1 MARDLHMN
9 YLRIGSLSVAKAL
22 HEFIQ
27 QAAAPGTSISAE
39 AFWSGFAELLRECG
53 TRNRQLLQ
61 VRDELQSRIDQ
72 YHRERS
78 GEPLDLGDYERFLR
92 DIGYVLPEGNDFAIR
107 TTNIDDEIAVVAG
120 PQLVVPLSNAR
131 YALNAANARWG
142 SLYDAL
148 YGTDAIPEDGGATRT
163 GTYNKI
169 RGERVVARGRAM
181 LDETVPLAR
190 GSHRD
195 VVSYSVEG
203 VNLLVRLRDGTSTGL
218 ARPAQFAGY
227 RREASAPSA
236 VLLRNHGLHLEI
248 KIDRVGGSPGCP
260 RSRTRGWRTVTAP
273 MPVAT
278 RRSATSLKC
287 PQFHIRRLRG
297 PLGFRENELGRRIS
311 RIQKDGHLG

>member
-148 YGTDAIPEDGGATRT
+148 YGTDAIAEDDGAAR
-163 GTYNKI
+163 GAAYNKR
-169 RGERVVARGRAM
+169 RGERVIARARVF
-181 LDETVPLAR
+181 LDEAAPLAQ
-190 GSHRD
+190 GSHSNAVAYAVED
-195 VVSYSVEG
+195 GQLVV
-203 VNLLVRLRDGTSTGL
+203 T
-218 ARPAQFAGY
+218 
-227 RREASAPSA
+227 
-236 VLLRNHGLHLEI
+236 
-248 KIDRVGGSPGCP
+248 
-260 RSRTRGWRTVTAP
+260 
-273 MPVAT
+273 
-278 RRSATSLKC
+278 
-287 PQFHIRRLRG
+287 
-297 PLGFRENELGRRIS
+297 
-311 RIQKDGHLG
+311 

>member
-78 GEPLDLGDYERFLR
+78 GEPLDLGEYERFLR
-92 DIGYVLPEGNDFAIR
+92 DIGYVLPEGNDFTIR
-107 TTNIDDEIAVVAG
+107 TTNVDDEIAVVAG
-120 PQLVVPLSNAR
+120 PQLVMPLSNAR

-148 YGTDAIPEDGGATRT
+148 YGTDAIPEDGGA
-163 GTYNKI
+163 GKGPGYNKV
-169 RGERVVARGRAM
+169 RGDQVIAFARNFLDRTAPLAQGSHSDVTAYRVVNGKV
-181 LDETVPLAR
+181 E
-190 GSHRD
+190 
-195 VVSYSVEG
+195 VSVKTS
-203 VNLLVRLRDGTSTGL
+203 GTTG
-218 ARPAQFAGY
+218 
-227 RREASAPSA
+227 
-236 VLLRNHGLHLEI
+236 
-248 KIDRVGGSPGCP
+248 
-260 RSRTRGWRTVTAP
+260 
-273 MPVAT
+273 
-278 RRSATSLKC
+278 
-287 PQFHIRRLRG
+287 
-297 PLGFRENELGRRIS
+297 
-311 RIQKDGHLG
+311 

>member
-78 GEPLDLGDYERFLR
+78 GEPLDLGEYERFLR
-92 DIGYVLPEGNDFAIR
+92 DIGYVLPEGNDFTIR
-107 TTNIDDEIAVVAG
+107 TTNVDDEIAVVAG

-148 YGTDAIPEDGGATRT
+148 YGTDVIPHDASE
-163 GTYNKI
+163 NK
-169 RGERVVARGRAM
+169 RGFDRARGDKVIAWGRKF
-181 LDETVPLAR
+181 LDQAAPLQK

-195 VVSYSVEG
+195 ATSYGVENGALFVV
-203 VNLLVRLRDGTSTGL
+203 LTDG
-218 ARPAQFAGY
+218 
-227 RREASAPSA
+227 E
-236 VLLRNHGLHLEI
+236 
-248 KIDRVGGSPGCP
+248 
-260 RSRTRGWRTVTAP
+260 RTVL
-273 MPVAT
+273 
-278 RRSATSLKC
+278 RRV
-287 PQFHIRRLRG
+287 
-297 PLGFRENELGRRIS
+297 
-311 RIQKDGHLG
+311 

>member
-9 YLRIGSLSVAKAL
+9 YVRIGSLSVVKAL
-22 HEFIQ
+22 HEFIAQ
-27 QAAAPGTSISAE
+27 EAAPGTSISAE

-78 GEPLDLGDYERFLR
+78 GEPLDLSDYERFLR
-92 DIGYVLPEGNDFAIR
+92 GIGYIVPEGNEFAIR
-107 TTNIDDEIAVVAG
+107 TRNVDDEIAVIAA

-148 YGTDAIPEDGGATRT
+148 YGTDAIAEDKGAARSSA
-163 GTYNKI
+163 YNKI
-169 RGERVVARGRAM
+169 RGERVVARVRAI

-203 VNLLVRLRDGTSTGL
+203 ANLLVRLRD
-218 ARPAQFAGY
+218 
-227 RREASAPSA
+227 
-236 VLLRNHGLHLEI
+236 
-248 KIDRVGGSPGCP
+248 
-260 RSRTRGWRTVTAP
+260 
-273 MPVAT
+273 
-278 RRSATSLKC
+278 
-287 PQFHIRRLRG
+287 
-297 PLGFRENELGRRIS
+297 
-311 RIQKDGHLG
+311 

>member
-1 MARDLHMN
+1 MN
-9 YLRIGSLSVAKAL
+9 YVLIGSLRVAKAL
-22 HEFIQ
+22 HQFIEQ
-27 QAAAPGTSISAE
+27 EAGPGTSLSAE
-39 AFWSGFAELLRECG
+39 AFWSGFAELLRDCG

-61 VRDELQSRIDQ
+61 VRDELQSCIDQ
-72 YHRERS
+72 YHRERP

-92 DIGYVLPEGNDFAIR
+92 DIGYVLPECNDFTIR

-181 LDETVPLAR
+181 LDESVPLAH

-195 VVSYSVEG
+195 VISYLVEG
-203 VNLLVRLRDGTSTGL
+203 TNLLARLGDGTSTGL
-218 ARPAQFAGY
+218 ARPAQFVGY
-227 RREASAPSA
+227 RGEASTPSA

-248 KIDRVGGSPGCP
+248 KIDRGGTG
-260 RSRTRGWRTVTAP
+260 RTR
-273 MPVAT
+273 
-278 RRSATSLKC
+278 
-287 PQFHIRRLRG
+287 
-297 PLGFRENELGRRIS
+297 
-311 RIQKDGHLG
+311 

>member
-1 MARDLHMN
+1 MSRPPFGTRANDSIARSKEGSLQAFDAVTLRPRSGYPICAAMGRRRSNLVLQERLSMARDLHMN
-9 YLRIGSLSVAKAL
+9 CVRIGSLSVAKAL
-22 HEFIQ
+22 HEFLEQ
-27 QAAAPGTSISAE
+27 EAAPGTSISAE
-39 AFWSGFAELLRECG
+39 AFWSGFAELLRDCG
-53 TRNRQLLQ
+53 TRNRQLLE

-107 TTNIDDEIAVVAG
+107 TTNVDDEIAVVAG

-190 GSHRD
+190 DSHRD
-195 VVSYSVEG
+195 VVSYSVG
-203 VNLLVRLRDGTSTGL
+203 GLLLSRR
-218 ARPAQFAGY
+218 RQFAGATARRHGY
-227 RREASAPSA
+227 RSYAARP
-236 VLLRNHGLHLEI
+236 
-248 KIDRVGGSPGCP
+248 
-260 RSRTRGWRTVTAP
+260 
-273 MPVAT
+273 
-278 RRSATSLKC
+278 
-287 PQFHIRRLRG
+287 IRRLSG
-297 PLGFRENELGRRIS
+297 
-311 RIQKDGHLG
+311 

>member
-1 MARDLHMN
+1 MARDLRLN
-9 YLRIGSLSVAKAL
+9 YVRIGSLSVAKAL
-22 HEFIQ
+22 DEFIERE
-27 QAAAPGTSISAE
+27 AAPGTSISAE
-39 AFWSGFAELLRECG
+39 AFWSGFAELLRDCG
-53 TRNRQLLQ
+53 TRNRQLLE

-195 VVSYSVEG
+195 VVSYLALSPRHDL
-203 VNLLVRLRDGTSTGL
+203 NHCLSSST
-218 ARPAQFAGY
+218 RC
-227 RREASAPSA
+227 A
-236 VLLRNHGLHLEI
+236 VPECHGI
-248 KIDRVGGSPGCP
+248 
-260 RSRTRGWRTVTAP
+260 
-273 MPVAT
+273 
-278 RRSATSLKC
+278 
-287 PQFHIRRLRG
+287 
-297 PLGFRENELGRRIS
+297 
-311 RIQKDGHLG
+311 

>member
-1 MARDLHMN
+1 MARDLQMN
-9 YLRIGSLSVAKAL
+9 YVRIESVSVVKAL
-22 HEFIQ
+22 HEFIERE
-27 QAAAPGTSISAE
+27 AAPGTSISAE
-39 AFWSGFAELLRECG
+39 AFWSGFADLLREFG
-53 TRNRQLLQ
+53 PRNRELLQ

-78 GEPLDLGDYERFLR
+78 GEPLDLGEYERFLR
-92 DIGYVLPEGNDFAIR
+92 DIGYVLPEGNDFTIR
-107 TTNIDDEIAVVAG
+107 TTNVDDEIAVVPG

-169 RGERVVARGRAM
+169 RGERVVARGRTM

-203 VNLLVRLRDGTSTGL
+203 ANLLVRLRDGTSTGL
-218 ARPAQFAGY
+218 ARLAQFAGY
-227 RREASAPSA
+227 RGEASAPSA
-236 VLLRNHGLHLEI
+236 GGWGDHVLDPGI
-248 KIDRVGGSPGCP
+248 KHA
-260 RSRTRGWRTVTAP
+260 RGR
-273 MPVAT
+273 
-278 RRSATSLKC
+278 
-287 PQFHIRRLRG
+287 
-297 PLGFRENELGRRIS
+297 
-311 RIQKDGHLG
+311 